1 METLAV
7 LIFLASIVLFVLFI
21 IAIFKRKPKAKLII
35 SSIVCLVL
43 AMILIPSKD
52 KEEKPK
58 VKEITQQA
66 STEVKEE
73 PKKEEVKKEE
83 PKKEQPKK
91 KEEPKKEEPKKELSK
106 EGDSSKVKIAVGSVE
121 SIDSVGGEYLKE
133 NAQGVFKVVEISIT
147 NNQKDAITV
156 DANSFKLMD
165 NQDREFTYST
175 QAQTAYDIGNGG
187 KSDFFL
193 KQLNPGLTQTGKIIF
208 DIPADAQ
215 GLVLKARG
223 GMMGKEIKLKVE

>member
-21 IAIFKRKPKAKLII
+21 IAIFKKKPKAKLII

-58 VKEITQQA
+58 AKETTQQA
-66 STEVKEE
+66 STEAKEE
-73 PKKEEVKKEE
+73 PKKEEV
-83 PKKEQPKK
+83 KKEQPKK

-106 EGDSSKVKIAVGSVE
+106 EGESSKVKIAVGSVE

-133 NAQGVFKVVEISIT
+133 KAQGVFKVVEISIT

-165 NQDREFTYST
+165 NQGREFTYST

-193 KQLNPGLTQTGKIIF
+193 KQLNPGLSQTGKIIF
-208 DIPADAQ
+208 DVPADAQ

-223 GMMGKEIKLKVE
+223 GMTGKEIKLKVE

>member
-21 IAIFKRKPKAKLII
+21 IAIFKKKPKAKLII

-43 AMILIPSKD
+43 AMILIPSED

-58 VKEITQQA
+58 AKETTQQA
-66 STEVKEE
+66 STEAKEE
-73 PKKEEVKKEE
+73 PKKEEV
-83 PKKEQPKK
+83 KKEQPKK
-91 KEEPKKEEPKKELSK
+91 KEEPKKELSK
-106 EGDSSKVKIAVGSVE
+106 EGESSKVKIAVGSVE

-133 NAQGVFKVVEISIT
+133 KSQGVFKVVEISIT

-193 KQLNPGLTQTGKIIF
+193 KQLNPGLSQTGKIIF
-208 DIPADAQ
+208 DVPADAQ

-223 GMMGKEIKLKVE
+223 GMTGKEIKLKVE

>member
-21 IAIFKRKPKAKLII
+21 IAIFKRKPKAKLFI

-43 AMILIPSKD
+43 AMILIPTKD

-58 VKEITQQA
+58 AKETTQQA

-73 PKKEEVKKEE
+73 PKKEKVKKE
-83 PKKEQPKK
+83 Q
-91 KEEPKKEEPKKELSK
+91 PKKEEPKKELSK
-106 EGDSSKVKIAVGSVE
+106 EGESSKVKIAVGSVE
-121 SIDSVGGEYLKE
+121 SVDSVGGEYLNEK
-133 NAQGVFKVVEISIT
+133 AQGVFKVVEISIT

-208 DIPADAQ
+208 DVPADAQ

>member
-21 IAIFKRKPKAKLII
+21 IALFKRKPKAKLFI

-43 AMILIPSKD
+43 AMILIPTKD

-58 VKEITQQA
+58 AKETTQQA
-66 STEVKEE
+66 STEVKKE
-73 PKKEEVKKEE
+73 PKKEEVKIEE
-83 PKKEQPKK
+83 PKKKDEPKE
-91 KEEPKKEEPKKELSK
+91 EEPKKEEPKKELSK
-106 EGDSSKVKIAVGSVE
+106 EGESSKVKITVGSVE
-121 SIDSVGGEYLKE
+121 SVDSVGGEYLNEK
-133 NAQGVFKVVEISIT
+133 AKGIYKVVEISIT

-165 NQDREFTYST
+165 NQDREFKYST
-175 QAQTAYDIGNGG
+175 QAQTAYDIGNSG

-208 DIPADAQ
+208 DVPADAQ

>member
-21 IAIFKRKPKAKLII
+21 IALFKRKPKAKLFI

-43 AMILIPSKD
+43 AMILIPTKD

-58 VKEITQQA
+58 AKETTQQA

-73 PKKEEVKKEE
+73 PKKE
-83 PKKEQPKK
+83 
-91 KEEPKKEEPKKELSK
+91 LSK
-106 EGDSSKVKIAVGSVE
+106 EGESSKVKIAVGSVE
-121 SIDSVGGEYLKE
+121 STDSVGGQYLNEK
-133 NAQGVFKVVEISIT
+133 AQGVFKVVEISIT

-156 DANSFKLMD
+156 DANSFKLVD
-165 NQDREFTYST
+165 NQDREFKYSA
-175 QAQTAYDIGNGG
+175 QAQTAFDVGNVG

-208 DIPADAQ
+208 DVPADAQ

-223 GMMGKEIKLKVE
+223 GMMGKEIKLKVV

>member
-21 IAIFKRKPKAKLII
+21 IALFKRKPKAKLFI

-43 AMILIPSKD
+43 AMILIPTKD

-58 VKEITQQA
+58 AKETTQQA

-83 PKKEQPKK
+83 PKKE
-91 KEEPKKEEPKKELSK
+91 EPKKEEPKKELSK
-106 EGDSSKVKIAVGSVE
+106 EGESSKVKIAVGSVE
-121 SIDSVGGEYLKE
+121 SIDSVGGEYLNEK
-133 NAQGVFKVVEISIT
+133 AQGVFKVVEISIT

-187 KSDFFL
+187 KTDFFL

-208 DIPADAQ
+208 DVPADAQ

>member
-21 IAIFKRKPKAKLII
+21 IALFKRKPKAKLFI

-43 AMILIPSKD
+43 AMILIPTKD

-58 VKEITQQA
+58 AKETTQQA

-83 PKKEQPKK
+83 PKKE
-91 KEEPKKEEPKKELSK
+91 LSK
-106 EGDSSKVKIAVGSVE
+106 EGESSKVKIAVGSVE
-121 SIDSVGGEYLKE
+121 TLESVGSEHINEK
-133 NAQGVFKVVEISIT
+133 AQGVFKVVELTLT
-147 NNQKDAITV
+147 NNQKDAITLSS
-156 DANSFKLMD
+156 NSFKLVD
-165 NQDREFTYST
+165 NQDREFSPNST
-175 QAQTAYDIGNGG
+175 AQIKLNVANGG
-187 KSDFFL
+187 NSKFL
-193 KQLNPGLTQTGKIIF
+193 LEKLNPGLSQTGKIIF
-208 DIPADAQ
+208 DVPKDVQ

-223 GMMGKEIKLKVE
+223 GMTGKEITLKLE

>member
-21 IAIFKRKPKAKLII
+21 IALFKRKPKAKLFI

-43 AMILIPSKD
+43 AMILIPTKD

-58 VKEITQQA
+58 AKETTQQA

-83 PKKEQPKK
+83 VKKEEPK

-106 EGDSSKVKIAVGSVE
+106 EGESSKVKIAVGSVE
-121 SIDSVGGEYLKE
+121 STDSVGGEYLNEK
-133 NAQGVFKVVEISIT
+133 AQGVFKVVEISIT

-156 DANSFKLMD
+156 DANSFKLVD
-165 NQDREFTYST
+165 NQDREFKYST

-193 KQLNPGLTQTGKIIF
+193 KQLNPGLTQSGKIIF
-208 DIPADAQ
+208 DVPADAQ